1 MNQWGSLPSPD
12 RLQLQ
17 GALSLFQSRLNWL
30 LPEAGGL
37 YVSLLRNFQFYVLP
51 IAANNHFADLS
62 GVFSFADQLMN
73 KETLLETKRSADA
86 VRGRITI
93 EQTVMTFAVVAHAVA
108 GLLRENFR
116 MLLSVTVRFG
126 HDRIG
131 ELLRIQH
138 RQQRL
143 SRFDAGKV
151 RRNSGRRLGRRLMI
165 RVGIAALR
173 RCSAT
178 GR

>member
-1 MNQWGSLPSPD
+1 MRCPFFNRDLIGF
-12 RLQLQ
+12 R
-17 GALSLFQSRLNWL
+17 RE
-30 LPEAGGL
+30 PEIF
-37 YVSLLRNFQFYVLP
+37 LLRDFQFHVLP

-62 GVFSFADQLMN
+62 SGFSFADQLMN

-93 EQTVMTFAVVAHAVA
+93 EQTAMTFAVVAHAVA
-108 GLLRENFR
+108 RLLRENFR
-116 MLLSVTVRFG
+116 MLLSVAVRFG

-131 ELLRIQH
+131 ELLRVQH

-151 RRNSGRRLGRRLMI
+151 RRNPGRRLGRRLMLC
-165 RVGIAALR
+165 VGIPALR
-173 RCSAT
+173 
-178 GR
+178 

>member
-1 MNQWGSLPSPD
+1 
-12 RLQLQ
+12 
-17 GALSLFQSRLNWL
+17 
-30 LPEAGGL
+30 
-37 YVSLLRNFQFYVLP
+37 
-51 IAANNHFADLS
+51 
-62 GVFSFADQLMN
+62 MN

-116 MLLSVTVRFG
+116 MLLSVTVRLG

-151 RRNSGRRLGRRLMI
+151 RRNSGRRIGYRLMPC
-165 RVGIAALR
+165 VGVPSLR
-173 RCSAT
+173 
-178 GR
+178 